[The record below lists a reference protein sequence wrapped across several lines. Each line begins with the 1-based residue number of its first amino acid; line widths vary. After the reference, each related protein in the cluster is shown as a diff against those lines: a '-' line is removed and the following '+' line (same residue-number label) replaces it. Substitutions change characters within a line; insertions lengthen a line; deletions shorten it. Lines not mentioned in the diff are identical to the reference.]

1 MGTKV
6 LLKNVKTT
14 HRMGG
19 KMDFKWIGPYIVE
32 ERVSKGRYKIS
43 SMTGKV
49 VKKLYSSC
57 LLKEYFESPTSR
69 GNGLFCN
76 LYYSLLLN

>member
-49 VKKLYSSC
+49 VKKL
-57 LLKEYFESPTSR
+57 
-69 GNGLFCN
+69 
-76 LYYSLLLN
+76 